1 MGRPFQLLNA
11 RRRAEALLREDGIDL
26 LPVDPFAIAS
36 DRDIVIE
43 AKPDA
48 EPGVSG
54 ILLRH
59 GNAFGILYATH
70 IKSEGFRRFSVS
82 HELGHYFLD
91 GHVDQLLKN
100 GVHTSHA
107 GFVTADPYELEADHF
122 AAGLLMPERPFK
134 AAMNKLD
141 GGLTAIEELAD
152 QCITSRTATAIRFA
166 ELTQQATAVIVSTGD
181 TIDYCFMSDAMK
193 TLPRLS
199 WLRKGMPLPAGT
211 ATAAFATNRAAV
223 EAGERIKDEID
234 VRDWLGGE
242 TSRTVMEE
250 SLGLGAYGKVL
261 TVLSS
266 TSIGREDDD
275 DDEEAEEERLVD
287 SWTPRFR

>member
-11 RRRAEALLREDGIDL
+11 RRRAEALLREDGIDR

-36 DRDIVIE
+36 DREILVQ
-43 AKPDA
+43 ARPDA
-48 EPGVSG
+48 PPGVSG
-54 ILLRH
+54 MLLRH
-59 GNAFGILYATH
+59 GNEFGIYYATH

-91 GHVDQLLKN
+91 GHVDQLLKE
-100 GVHTSHA
+100 GAHVSHA

-122 AAGLLMPERPFK
+122 AAGFLMPEKPFK
-134 AAMNKLD
+134 AAMNELD
-141 GGLTAIEELAD
+141 GGLSAIEELAD

-193 TLPRLS
+193 TLPRLR
-199 WLRKGMPLPAGT
+199 WLRKGTPLPTGT
-211 ATAAFATNRAAV
+211 TTAALAANPAAV
-223 EAGERIKDEID
+223 QAGKRVKDEID

-242 TSRTVMEE
+242 TSRTVVEE

-266 TSIGREDDD
+266 PSIGHKD
-275 DDEEAEEERLVD
+275 DDEDDQAEEERLVD